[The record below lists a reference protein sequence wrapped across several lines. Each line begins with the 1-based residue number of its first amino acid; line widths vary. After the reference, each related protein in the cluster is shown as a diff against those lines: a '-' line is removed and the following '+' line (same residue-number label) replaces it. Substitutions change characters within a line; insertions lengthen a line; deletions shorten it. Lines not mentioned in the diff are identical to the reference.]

1 MRRILFSLIISA
13 SPALAEEPSP
23 AASIIDGVYMTQ
35 EDLCARAK
43 AEGVEAVAEEGNLV
57 LHAGKLESI
66 EYHCD
71 FVDVIKVNDIALV
84 ITAWCEE
91 PDFAFPDLIS
101 VTKRNDT
108 TIQLSSVRDQ
118 PELPSGNSGTWVKC
132 EGVSMP

>member
-1 MRRILFSLIISA
+1 MRRIVFALLLSTTS
-13 SPALAEEPSP
+13 ALAQEPSP
-23 AASIIDGVYMTQ
+23 AASIIDGVYLTQ
-35 EDLCARAK
+35 ADLCARAK
-43 AEGVEAVAEEGNLV
+43 TEGIEAIAEEGNLV

-71 FVDVIKVNDIALV
+71 FVDVKKVNDIALV

-91 PDFAFPDLIS
+91 PDYAFPDLIS

-108 TIQLSSVRDQ
+108 TIELASVRDQ
-118 PELPSGNSGTWVKC
+118 PELPSGNSGSWTKC